1 MNREK
6 TVVAYAGK
14 INFLGYGF
22 YKGKKGF
29 ALRFHAK
36 SKAKMK
42 ARGREFTSR
51 RTINDYEKWKVDLKR
66 CVVGW
71 VNYYKL
77 ADMGTYL
84 QSVDEW
90 MRRRI
95 RMVSW
100 KKWKRVRRRWRNLLK
115 LGISNA
121 NAGILANS
129 RKGYWRIAASPILQ
143 TALRGL
149 NSSFSILTT
158 ASL

>member
-1 MNREK
+1 MASTKES
-6 TVVAYAGK
+6 
-14 INFLGYGF
+14 
-22 YKGKKGF
+22 
-29 ALRFHAK
+29 HAK

-42 ARGREFTSR
+42 ARGRELTSR
-51 RTINDYEKWKVDLKR
+51 RTVNDYEKWKVDLKR
-66 CVVGW
+66 CVIGW

-90 MRRRI
+90 VRRRI

-143 TALRGL
+143 KALSNRRLERAEFHFFLSLLPQVCSGINRGGAMYQ
-149 NSSFSILTT
+149 TGT
-158 ASL
+158 HG

>member
-1 MNREK
+1 MKSRVRE
-6 TVVAYAGK
+6 
-14 INFLGYGF
+14 L
-22 YKGKKGF
+22 
-29 ALRFHAK
+29 
-36 SKAKMK
+36 
-42 ARGREFTSR
+42 TSR
-51 RTINDYEKWKVDLKR
+51 RTVNDYEKWKVDLKR
-66 CVVGW
+66 FVVGW
-71 VNYYKL
+71 VNYCKL

-95 RMVSW
+95 RMVFW

-143 TALRGL
+143 TALEG
-149 NSSFSILTT
+149 
-158 ASL
+158 